1 MNRPKLLLLAAGALF
16 GTLMGTLMGTIHA
29 NIAAQV
35 GGGNRTQTQG

>member
-1 MNRPKLLLLAAGALF
+1 MNRPKLLLLVLGALF
-16 GTLMGTLMGTIHA
+16 GTLMGTIHA